1 MTFSGYHLERMGC
14 TTSFFSCTSS
24 NLTLFKLQ
32 VLQAELWEKGQS
44 AQTKLQTARDAQAKL
59 QNATCETTHVH
70 KTFCGKNVV
79 HKTSCTKPFWI
90 QRPGVTT
97 SLNPPIMLCVNPP
110 KPFLEACRLP
120 VCPPRPSIWY
130 VDKWE
135 SADVGPQGVEMHVYF
150 PIGRLGQIYK
160 PKSDCIC
167 RLSSLG
173 KATRQITL
181 YLSIIQLGQNH
192 KPNLRLY
199 LSIARLGPKATSQTP
214 KTRDCTI
221 GRPAPRAGPQTH
233 VIAPLASQPRQRT
246 TMLQAADEL
255 SRNLPNG
262 LMPHGV

>member
-1 MTFSGYHLERMGC
+1 MIKGKTIGAVKSEIHPRHAVFRFTPAEDGLHTVIIHMYAFLFDTFQ
-14 TTSFFSCTSS
+14 
-24 NLTLFKLQ
+24 TLYLQ
-32 VLQAELWEKGQS
+32 KSEKKRAKR
-44 AQTKLQTARDAQAKL
+44 AQTQLQIARDAQAKL

-181 YLSIIQLGQNH
+181 YVSIIQLGQNR
-192 KPNLRLY
+192 KPNCRLY
-199 LSIARLGPKATSQTP
+199 LSIARQGAESHKPDPENT
-214 KTRDCTI
+214 
-221 GRPAPRAGPQTH
+221 
-233 VIAPLASQPRQRT
+233 
-246 TMLQAADEL
+246 
-255 SRNLPNG
+255 
-262 LMPHGV
+262 

>member
-1 MTFSGYHLERMGC
+1 MHKPNSRTPHVKRHMC
-14 TTSFFSCTSS
+14 TKRFVGKTSCT
-24 NLTLFKLQ
+24 
-32 VLQAELWEKGQS
+32 
-44 AQTKLQTARDAQAKL
+44 
-59 QNATCETTHVH
+59 
-70 KTFCGKNVV
+70 
-79 HKTSCTKPFWI
+79 KTSCTKPLWI

-97 SLNPPIMLCVNPP
+97 SLNPPLMLCVNPP

-181 YLSIIQLGQNH
+181 YLSIIQLGQSH

-221 GRPAPRAGPQTH
+221 GQPAPPTYNH
-233 VIAPLASQPRQRT
+233 APSHWSIEP
-246 TMLQAADEL
+246 
-255 SRNLPNG
+255 
-262 LMPHGV
+262 